1 MCLLSQRSNS
11 KNTEVKYI
19 TKLRINTGNDSRDNT
34 GEVKEKFSAW
44 KMASCSECAAWQ
56 KIWKDH
62 RWHEDHGSSRNEK
75 AEVRKMAEA
84 EIYAK
89 HWRLLQTRSWI
100 KERSKD
106 LRDKGNA

>member
-44 KMASCSECAAWQ
+44 KMASCSECAA
-56 KIWKDH
+56 
-62 RWHEDHGSSRNEK
+62 
-75 AEVRKMAEA
+75 
-84 EIYAK
+84 
-89 HWRLLQTRSWI
+89 
-100 KERSKD
+100 
-106 LRDKGNA
+106 